1 MRSGGC
7 RGAWPVA
14 WSVQMARGHSNGV
27 CAPAAE
33 LRWQQTAGAVATV
46 GAAFADQLAIR
57 WPVCLLQQGGGGTSS
72 Q

>member
-1 MRSGGC
+1 
-7 RGAWPVA
+7 
-14 WSVQMARGHSNGV
+14 MARGHSNGV

-33 LRWQQTAGAVATV
+33 LRWRQQAAGAVATV

-57 WPVCLLQQGGGGTSS
+57 WPVCLLQQSGGGTSS

>member
-1 MRSGGC
+1 
-7 RGAWPVA
+7 
-14 WSVQMARGHSNGV
+14 MARGHSNGV